1 MEHKLPPLKVRL
13 AVAGSLI
20 LLFTLIYFFS
30 KCERNTGKIE
40 ATGTIEVKEVDITS
54 RISSRVE
61 KIFFDEGSEV
71 KKGDILLK
79 LDSRAQ
85 KTQKE
90 AAEILLANAE
100 RNFKRAEELFK
111 TNAISKQQFEQAQ
124 ANFLSAKA
132 NYEQAKI
139 FYEDT
144 EPQAPWDGVIL
155 KRYVEEGELVSAN
168 TPLFTL
174 GDLKEAKVTIY
185 VSLKELGKIKP
196 AHKVKVKIDSFK
208 NKIYEGKIT
217 YISDKAEFTPKNIQT
232 KDERVKQ
239 VFAVE
244 ATLPNENYEL
254 KPGMPCDVIIDIEK

>member
-1 MEHKLPPLKVRL
+1 MEHKLPPLKVR
-13 AVAGSLI
+13 VAIAGLLI
-20 LLFTLIYFFS
+20 LLFLSIYLFS
-30 KCERNTGKIE
+30 KYERNTGKIE
-40 ATGTIEVKEVDITS
+40 VAGTIEVKEVDITS

-61 KIFFDEGSEV
+61 KIFFEEGSEV
-71 KKGDILLK
+71 KKGDKLLEF
-79 LDSRAQ
+79 DFRVQ

-90 AAEILLANAE
+90 AAEILFFNAE
-100 RNFKRAEELFK
+100 KNFKRADELYK
-111 TNAISKQQFEQAQ
+111 TNAISKQQYEQAQ

-144 EPQAPWDGVIL
+144 TPEAPWDGIIL
-155 KRYVEEGELVSAN
+155 KRHIETGEMVSAN

-174 GDLKEAKVTIY
+174 GNLKEVKVTFYI
-185 VSLKELGKIKP
+185 SLKELGKIKP
-196 AHKVKVKIDSFK
+196 GQKVKIRIDSFK
-208 NKIYEGKIT
+208 DKTYEGKIT
-217 YISDKAEFTPKNIQT
+217 YISDKTEFTPKNIQT

-244 ATLPNENYEL
+244 AIIHNENYEL